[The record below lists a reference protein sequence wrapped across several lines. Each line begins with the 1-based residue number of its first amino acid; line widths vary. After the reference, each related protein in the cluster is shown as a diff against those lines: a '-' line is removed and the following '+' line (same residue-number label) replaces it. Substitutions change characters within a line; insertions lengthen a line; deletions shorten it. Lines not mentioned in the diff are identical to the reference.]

1 MATPIGNLG
10 DISARALEIL
20 GSVDTVA
27 CEDTRSTAKLLSLF
41 GLRARLVSYH
51 DFSAMQAEDTLIAR
65 LLDGE
70 NIALVSD
77 AGTPMVSDPGFR
89 LVRRCAA
96 EDLTVS
102 AIPGPSAALV
112 ALQVAGL
119 PSDRFFFHGF
129 LPPKQGARRTALAE
143 VATIPGSL
151 IFFES
156 PRRLADSLAD
166 MAAVLGERSAAVCR
180 ELTKLFEEVRRG
192 TLAELAVQ
200 YEQEGAPKGEVVVVV
215 GPAEAAPAALDDDAL
230 DAMVRAALETMSP
243 RDAASH
249 LSKQTGLPRRAV
261 YARAIAL
268 SETDAGEGDA

>member
-20 GSVDTVA
+20 GSVDTIA

-41 GLRARLVSYH
+41 GLRARLVAYH
-51 DFSAMQAEDTLIAR
+51 DFSTAQAEDALVAR

-70 NIALVSD
+70 TIALVSD

-143 VATIPGSL
+143 VAAIPGSL

-192 TLAELAVQ
+192 TLAELGAQ
-200 YEQEGAPKGEVVVVV
+200 YAQEGAPKGEVVVVV

-243 RDAASH
+243 RDAASF
-249 LSKQTGLPRRAV
+249 LAKQTGLPRRAV

-268 SETDAGEGDA
+268 SGADADGDGA